1 MKTHQARGIFWLWWW
16 ALPRPRADPPTSR
29 PSWWPLGLA
38 SIPQSRQ
45 PDQGPGLPRSLRPL
59 WDWRGFLFLSALLLL
74 PHPVLEQEG
83 PHRGNPQWQNRS
95 LRLSR
100 PAEGFG
106 GNVWQMGSWV
116 FGGGS
121 SEEKEKEEEKY
132 QREVVF
138 CFHTHTRRCPPTHT
152 TNNWMLAW
160 LRQDQGQGQTRA
172 RFFSETLVIFS
183 VTRTS
188 LWHLT
193 AHILHPSKDF

>member
-1 MKTHQARGIFWLWWW
+1 MSLL
-16 ALPRPRADPPTSR
+16 ALSSSKVLAELRRLLLASDEDAPGQRHLLAVVVSAAKAQGADPPRSR

-45 PDQGPGLPRSLRPL
+45 PNQGPGLPRSLRSL
-59 WDWRGFLFLSALLLL
+59 WDWRGFLFLSARLLL

-83 PHRGNPQWQNRS
+83 PHRGNPQWQNGS
-95 LRLSR
+95 IRLSR
-100 PAEGFG
+100 PAEGFR

-138 CFHTHTRRCPPTHT
+138 CFHTHTRQCPPMHT
-152 TNNWMLAW
+152 TNN
-160 LRQDQGQGQTRA
+160 
-172 RFFSETLVIFS
+172 
-183 VTRTS
+183 
-188 LWHLT
+188 
-193 AHILHPSKDF
+193 